1 MTTNFSSKEFIE
13 RIKAGEDLA
22 RDSIVRTYTSHLYK
36 AALGMG
42 LSTEQSHDVA
52 HSTWLTFFDV
62 VHRFEGRSHIRTFL
76 FGILYNKVSELRRA
90 NKKYSETDPIEDI
103 METKFEESGHWKE
116 GLPGNPE
123 SVLESSQGLDIISE
137 CLDKLPE
144 QQKSVFQLK
153 IVEEEKSEDICNILE
168 VTATNLRQLL
178 YRAKTRLRECVERKS
193 KA

>member
-1 MTTNFSSKEFIE
+1 MATNFSSNEFIE
-13 RIKAGEDLA
+13 SIKAGENSA
-22 RDSIVRTYTSHLYK
+22 RDAIVRTYTSHLYR
-36 AALGMG
+36 AGLGVG
-42 LSTEQSHDVA
+42 LSVEQSHDVA

-62 VHRFEGRSHIRTFL
+62 VARFEGRSHIRTFL
-76 FGILYNKVSELRRA
+76 FGIFYNKVSELRRS

-103 METKFEESGHWKE
+103 METKFAEDGHWKE

-123 SVLESSQGLDIISE
+123 AALDNAQGLEIISE
-137 CLDKLPE
+137 CLDQLPE

-153 IVEEEKSEDICNILE
+153 IVDEEKSGDICNILE
-168 VTATNLRQLL
+168 ISATNLRQLL